1 MLTGV
6 VHFMLSEE
14 SLQEGRQ
21 MTASSAKSSALD
33 SLVEKLNTK
42 ASSLPKEQRDRAET
56 ALEEAADKARAAK
69 VRASR
74 GQSRER
80 A

>member
-1 MLTGV
+1 
-6 VHFMLSEE
+6 
-14 SLQEGRQ
+14 

-69 VRASR
+69 SALLADNLAK
-74 GQSRER
+74 EPDPFF
-80 A
+80 